1 MSDERRH
8 PVMLCDDGSEGAR
21 EAIAVAGRL
30 FAGRD
35 AIVLTVVESLS
46 PAVYH
51 GAGGD
56 ATSPSE
62 GEVPLHVDSV
72 EAARRLASEG
82 VEVARAAGFDATPL
96 VDVTPDKTALRI
108 ARIADEYEAS
118 AIVVGA
124 RGRSTLKS
132 IVLGSVSHE
141 VVQYAKCPVLV
152 VHRSAAREPQ

>member
-1 MSDERRH
+1 MNAERRH
-8 PVMLCDDGSEGAR
+8 PVLLCDDGSEGAR
-21 EAIAVAGRL
+21 EAIAVAGQL
-30 FAGRD
+30 LAGRE

-46 PAVYH
+46 PAVFY
-51 GAGGD
+51 GVAGD

-72 EAARRLASEG
+72 EAARRLVSEG
-82 VEVARAAGFDATPL
+82 VEAARAAGFDATPL
-96 VDVTPDKTALRI
+96 VDVTPQATALRI

-124 RGRSTLKS
+124 RGLSKLKS

-141 VVQYAKCPVLV
+141 VVQYSKRPVLV
-152 VHRSAAREPQ
+152 VHLAEKA